1 MKLTVVTSNTKKAKE
16 MIRSLQEFGI
26 ETEHVSADLNEPQS
40 LDAKVIVAAKARE
53 AFTLTGT
60 PVIVDDSGFYVEKY
74 NRFPGTLSKYIF
86 KGIGHDGLF
95 SLIQEGD
102 RAHFECNV
110 AYMDGELVEPMI
122 FTGTYPGRVT
132 EDCPRDPNEEMPYA
146 PLFIPD
152 DSSQRLFEMTPEQRS
167 NDHRHQGLRAC
178 VEWLRVNRTK

>member
-16 MIRSLQEFGI
+16 MMRSLKEFGI
-26 ETEHVSADLNEPQS
+26 ETEHISADLNEPQS

-53 AFTLTGT
+53 AFALAHS

-74 NRFPGTLSKYIF
+74 HRFPGTLSKYIF
-86 KGIGHDGLF
+86 RGIGYDGLF
-95 SLIQEGD
+95 ALMKEGD

-110 AYMDGELVEPMI
+110 AYMDKDLAEPVI

-152 DSSQRLFEMTPEQRS
+152 DSTERLFEMTPKQRV

-178 VEWLRVNRTK
+178 VEWLRSHRT